1 MTPDEQK
8 RNIFA
13 AVLAAGS
20 ATRFGSTKQLATLN
34 GAPLVQRV
42 ANVAT
47 VVCANNVLLVLGHDW
62 QAVRDA
68 CNPFLG
74 FVVVNDRYADG
85 LGSSIASATRSVCH
99 VAQAIVVLLA
109 DQALISAEHVQ
120 ALCDAWSGADDE
132 IVATAYADTV
142 GAPVLFP
149 RSCFAELAGLRGDS
163 GGRHLLSDERFRL
176 KEVVFEPA
184 AVDVDTPDDLRRIS
198 RNARS

>member
-1 MTPDEQK
+1 MGKGTQNSK
-8 RNIFA
+8 IFA

-20 ATRFGSTKQLATLN
+20 ATRFGSTKQLATLD
-34 GAPLVQRV
+34 GVPLVQRV
-42 ANVAT
+42 TNVAT
-47 VVCANNVLLVLGHDW
+47 AVCANNVVLVLGHDW

-68 CNPFLG
+68 CSPIQG

-85 LGSSIASATRSVCH
+85 LGSSIASATRAVQH
-99 VAQAIVVLLA
+99 AAHAIVVLLA

-132 IVATAYADTV
+132 IVATAYADTLGV
-142 GAPVLFP
+142 PALFP
-149 RSCFAELAGLRGDS
+149 RGCFAELAGLRGDS

-184 AVDVDTPDDLRRIS
+184 AVDVDTPDDLKRIL